1 MRHANILASAIALV
15 AGLALAQPAL
25 SQTGSPWTDDFNRP
39 NGPIGGNWTAVNAP
53 FSINNNRGTCNAGTD
68 AWIRHTLATGEY
80 LDMEVA
86 IDFLPKVTGSSFIYV
101 GFAVGLLS
109 SWESIFVKLQ
119 DNNADGFYDRLFFEP
134 AINAGTGWTSAYF
147 FDLATPTASGRMK
160 LHFSNDGDVAIVD
173 IDNNFDGVIDES
185 FQSSGIL
192 AANLNLGSD
201 VAVCCFGS
209 PAFDNFYCR
218 DVSLTAITSY
228 CTAGTTTHGCVPA
241 IAGNG
246 VPSAT
251 ATSGFTISVNNV
263 EGQRAGLIFYGM
275 SNTGWSPTT
284 WGNGSTS
291 YLCVKAPTQRT
302 PTQNS
307 GGSLNACNGVFALD
321 WNAFIS
327 ATPNA
332 LGVPFTSGQV
342 VWAQAW
348 FRDPAAPKTTNLSNG
363 LTFHVQP

>member
-228 CTAGTTTHGCVPA
+228 CTAGTTTHGCLPSISGTGTPDA
-241 IAGNG
+241 NAG
-246 VPSAT
+246 
-251 ATSGFTISVNNV
+251 SGFTISIANV
-263 EGQRAGLIFYGM
+263 EGQKSGILFYGI
-275 SNTGWSPTT
+275 TGTQATP
-284 WGNGSTS
+284 WGLGSS
-291 YLCVKAPTQRT
+291 FICVKAPTQRMG
-302 PTQNS
+302 TQTS
-307 GGSLNACNGVFALD
+307 GGTLNGCDGSLSID
-321 WNAFIS
+321 WNTFITANPTS
-327 ATPNA
+327 
-332 LGVPFTSGQV
+332 LGCPYSGGET
-342 VWAQAW
+342 VWAQGW
-348 FRDPAAPKTTNLSNG
+348 FRDPPSPKTTNLSNA
-363 LTFHVQP
+363 LQFSVQP